1 MRAFLRTW
9 YYRVIAWLARLLT
22 PFRYASYLR
31 KQSSPRLQI
40 GAGPSFTEGW
50 LVTDIEPPRLQV
62 GYLDATK
69 RYPFPSA
76 RFDYVHSEHMIEHV
90 PWAGGLAML
99 KECRRIL
106 KPGGTIRIATP
117 DLKVLL
123 DLYYNPE
130 SPDADRYV
138 KWMCKLA
145 LPDIPKQ
152 HPIFVINKA
161 VRAWGHQFFYDA
173 TLLTETLQ
181 SAGFVDIRQV
191 KPGQSEDPNLR
202 GIEQHGRNIGDE
214 WINQYE
220 TMVFEARVPG

>member
-1 MRAFLRTW
+1 M
-9 YYRVIAWLARLLT
+9 
-22 PFRYASYLR
+22 
-31 KQSSPRLQI
+31 
-40 GAGPSFTEGW
+40 
-50 LVTDIEPPRLQV
+50 

-90 PWAGGLAML
+90 PWEGGLAML

-130 SPDADRYV
+130 SADADRYV

-145 LPDIPKQ
+145 LPNVPKQ
-152 HPIFVINKA
+152 HAIFVINKA

-173 TLLTETLQ
+173 MLLTETLQ
-181 SAGFVDIRQV
+181 SAGFVDVRQV
-191 KPGQSEDPNLR
+191 KPGQSDDPNLR